1 MMKIDRYKERI
12 DHMLFKI
19 EFTEKL
25 RHLSENMNA
34 VLEASNALKESKA
47 LKELLNLILMMGNF
61 LNSSSFNGGAFGI
74 KIASINK
81 VRGLGAKYGFI
92 QLTYKY

>member
-1 MMKIDRYKERI
+1 MYSLKNLWLTPFPIQMMKIDRYKERI

-47 LKELLNLILMMGNF
+47 LKELLNVCGSYNI
-61 LNSSSFNGGAFGI
+61 S
-74 KIASINK
+74 
-81 VRGLGAKYGFI
+81 
-92 QLTYKY
+92 

>member
-1 MMKIDRYKERI
+1 MDLGRQVYSLKDLWLTPCPLQMMKIDRYKERI

-47 LKELLNLILMMGNF
+47 LKELLNVCNIYNIF
-61 LNSSSFNGGAFGI
+61 
-74 KIASINK
+74 
-81 VRGLGAKYGFI
+81 
-92 QLTYKY
+92 